1 MSSEVRVPVIGGVFQ
16 CAIPVRWGDLDAQNH
31 VNNTLYFRYFEEA
44 RVQLFRQA
52 GMGFADNK
60 VGLLVHASCDF
71 RKPVLYPAT
80 VVVQLILTRI
90 GRTSLR
96 FDTILEC
103 QDEPGVT
110 YAQGENVIVG
120 ADVTSGRPSPW
131 TPSELDAFAACFIK

>member
-1 MSSEVRVPVIGGVFQ
+1 MSSELREPVIGGVFYFVM
-16 CAIPVRWGDLDAQNH
+16 PVRWGDLDAQNH

-52 GMGFADNK
+52 GMGLGINK
-60 VGLLVHASCDF
+60 VGLLAHSSCDF
-71 RKPVLYPAT
+71 LKPVLYPAT
-80 VVVQLILTRI
+80 VVVKLVLTRI

-96 FDTILEC
+96 FDTVLEC

-120 ADVTSGRPSPW
+120 ADATSGRPSPW